1 MVYSYIM
8 ALKKVVLHTYRQMVQ
23 SQRVGQDKI
32 FLELLVTKYPT
43 GCSAA
48 TEVLLTEDRQTGTWG
63 ESPRAHHAY
72 AQEGLNDIMQKEYS
86 IGLERIRNSLTLPA
100 QKWTASQIMIRTL
113 WTAVKESRTRR
124 GTAGNK
130 DWDV

>member
-1 MVYSYIM
+1 
-8 ALKKVVLHTYRQMVQ
+8 
-23 SQRVGQDKI
+23 
-32 FLELLVTKYPT
+32 
-43 GCSAA
+43 
-48 TEVLLTEDRQTGTWG
+48 
-63 ESPRAHHAY
+63 
-72 AQEGLNDIMQKEYS
+72 MQKEYS

-100 QKWTASQIMIRTL
+100 QKWIASQIMIRTL

>member
-1 MVYSYIM
+1 
-8 ALKKVVLHTYRQMVQ
+8 LGRT
-23 SQRVGQDKI
+23 KI
-32 FLELLVTKYPT
+32 FFGVVSYQVPNWMLRSYGSVIDRGWTNGDLGRESK
-43 GCSAA
+43 SA
-48 TEVLLTEDRQTGTWG
+48 
-63 ESPRAHHAY
+63 PRICAK
-72 AQEGLNDIMQKEYS
+72 ELNDIMQKEYS

-100 QKWTASQIMIRTL
+100 QKWTASQIMIRIL

>member
-1 MVYSYIM
+1 M
-8 ALKKVVLHTYRQMVQ
+8 
-23 SQRVGQDKI
+23 
-32 FLELLVTKYPT
+32 
-43 GCSAA
+43 
-48 TEVLLTEDRQTGTWG
+48 TEDRHTGTWG

-72 AQEGLNDIMQKEYS
+72 AQEELNDIMQKEYS

-100 QKWTASQIMIRTL
+100 QKWTASQIMIRIL